1 MRWVCPYLVLIILC
15 TVPALADEDLVSGLS
30 QDTIEIRA
38 NYNGAEITV
47 FGAVERPDT
56 EKPDVIVVVHGP
68 EQDMRVLRKERVT
81 GIWINR
87 SRVLLRAMPTY
98 YFVAGNRPLDNIA
111 PDATRQSYAL
121 GLDAVRP
128 HGLKAD
134 DEPEPFRKALVAR
147 MQRDHLYLQQEDG
160 VEFLSGTLF
169 RVRVP
174 VPSTAPRGTYVA
186 DVYLLR
192 DGKVVDQRSSDLII
206 DQIGVERRIYDFSRN
221 APPLYGVA
229 TVLMAVLLGWLSSL
243 MFRRP
248 E

>member
-1 MRWVCPYLVLIILC
+1 MRRLALLLLFWL
-15 TVPALADEDLVSGLS
+15 TPAIADENLVSGLS

-56 EKPDVIVVVHGP
+56 EKPDVIVVVRGP
-68 EQDMRVLRKERVT
+68 EQDMRVLRKERVA

-87 SRVLLRAMPTY
+87 SRVLLRAMPAY
-98 YFVAGNRPLDNIA
+98 YFVAGNRPLDSLA
-111 PDATRQSYAL
+111 PVATRQSYAL

-134 DEPEPFRKALVAR
+134 DKPEPFRQAMVAR

-186 DVYLLR
+186 EVYLLR

-206 DQIGVERRIYDFSRN
+206 DQIGIERRLYDFSRN
-221 APPLYGVA
+221 APLAYGVA
-229 TVLMAVLLGWLSSL
+229 TVLMAMLLGWLSSL
-243 MFRRP
+243 MFRR
-248 E
+248 EA

>member
-1 MRWVCPYLVLIILC
+1 MKAAALISCLLIS
-15 TVPALADEDLVSGLS
+15 PALAGENLVAGLS

-47 FGAVERPDT
+47 FGAVEKPTT
-56 EKPDVIVVVHGP
+56 EKPDIVVAVRGP
-68 EQDMRVLRKERVT
+68 EQDMRVLRKDRVA

-87 SRVLLRAMPTY
+87 ERVLFGAMPSY
-98 YFVAGNRPLDNIA
+98 YFVAGNRPLERIA
-111 PDATRQSYAL
+111 PTQTLNQYQL
-121 GLDAVRP
+121 GLGVLKP
-128 HGLKAD
+128 HGLRAD
-134 DEPEPFRKALVAR
+134 DNPEPFRKALIAQLER
-147 MQRDHLYLQQEDG
+147 NRLYVQQEDG

-192 DGKVVDQRSSDLII
+192 GGKVVDRRSSELVI
-206 DQIGVERRIYDFSRN
+206 DQIGVERRLFDFSR
-221 APPLYGVA
+221 AMPLLYGVS
-229 TVLMAVLLGWLSSL
+229 TVLMALLLGWLSSL
-243 MFRRP
+243 MFRRA

>member
-1 MRWVCPYLVLIILC
+1 MRRLALLLLFWL
-15 TVPALADEDLVSGLS
+15 TPAFADENLVSGLS

-56 EKPDVIVVVHGP
+56 GKPDVVVVVHGP
-68 EQDMRVLRKERVT
+68 EQDMRVLRKERVA

-98 YFVAGNRPLDNIA
+98 YFVAGNRPLARIA
-111 PDATRQSYAL
+111 PAEVRQSYAL

-134 DEPEPFRKALVAR
+134 DEPEPFRQALVAR
-147 MQRDHLYLQQEDG
+147 MQRDRLYLQQEDG

-206 DQIGVERRIYDFSRN
+206 DQIGIERRLYDFSRN
-221 APPLYGVA
+221 APLLYGVA
-229 TVLMAVLLGWLSSL
+229 TVLMAMLLGWLSSL
-243 MFRRP
+243 MFRRA